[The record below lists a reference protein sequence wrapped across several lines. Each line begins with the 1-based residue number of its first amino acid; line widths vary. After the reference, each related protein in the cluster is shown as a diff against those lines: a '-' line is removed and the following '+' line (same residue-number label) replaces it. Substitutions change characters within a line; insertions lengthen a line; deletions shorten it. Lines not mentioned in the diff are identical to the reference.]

1 MPMDSLGQRVPLCQS
16 MACHVATVNY
26 PRKVSVLEQGTGE
39 TGAKPRLQEHVTS
52 FVCLTL

>member
-1 MPMDSLGQRVPLCQS
+1 MDSLGQRVPLCQS

-26 PRKVSVLEQGTGE
+26 PRKVSVLEQGTDE
-39 TGAKPRLQEHVTS
+39 TGAKPRLQEHVTF